1 MSNQTAD
8 VIAYNGK
15 IATQNEQRSIVEA
28 VAIRDGKF
36 LATGNESRDAAK
48 GLPMFIGFGRITRH
62 SSTASE
68 SSEMRSRRVAD
79 HPGAIVANRSKFSR
93 SEHTPG

>member
-36 LATGNESRDAAK
+36 LAVGTDLEMMAWRGDQTQLINLNKRTAIPGPERRSNLI
-48 GLPMFIGFGRITRH
+48 LP
-62 SSTASE
+62 A
-68 SSEMRSRRVAD
+68 
-79 HPGAIVANRSKFSR
+79 GAQCGDTDIDSCCV
-93 SEHTPG
+93 

>member
-15 IATQNEQRSIVEA
+15 IATQNEQRSMAEA

-36 LATGNESRDAAK
+36 LAVGTDAAGQKRMRLFRCSNLAASTPEIARSWAMLAK
-48 GLPMFIGFGRITRH
+48 G
-62 SSTASE
+62 
-68 SSEMRSRRVAD
+68 
-79 HPGAIVANRSKFSR
+79 
-93 SEHTPG
+93 